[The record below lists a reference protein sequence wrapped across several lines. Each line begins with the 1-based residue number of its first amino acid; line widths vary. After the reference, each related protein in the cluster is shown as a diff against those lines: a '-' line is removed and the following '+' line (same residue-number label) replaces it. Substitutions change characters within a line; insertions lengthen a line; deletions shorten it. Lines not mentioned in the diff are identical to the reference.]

1 MNGFLAGVGE
11 YGSTR
16 FLALTLFVIPHLH
29 QRSRAIARRI
39 ALRNWPAEANVERH
53 RIRWTDSSAGRYC
66 AKAFSVCL
74 RAGKQNQVAWQP
86 PAPFLGAPLPQAG

>member
-16 FLALTLFVIPHLH
+16 FLAVTLVVTPHLH

-39 ALRNWPAEANVERH
+39 AFRNWPAEANAARH
-53 RIRWTDSSAGRYC
+53 RIRWTDSSEGRYC
-66 AKAFSVCL
+66 AGSRRHQGVFASAERLFVRLALPSAFL
-74 RAGKQNQVAWQP
+74 R
-86 PAPFLGAPLPQAG
+86 